1 MSETRPGMTAARDV
15 VVSQAVA
22 LGVAVALT
30 TSGVPARWAVTA
42 AVVVVIGL
50 CLPRDGRPV
59 VGHLSAWPRLLAHR
73 PVPARTV
80 LSFDRPGGPI
90 GVVWNGSDLTIVAE
104 LHVEPAAAGWSTVGS
119 RGATPDAVVPLRDL
133 VDRLSQGTDTP
144 TDLGVTSVGTRP
156 ARGRRAADCYLS
168 MAGPLASVARRRT
181 FLSLSTDV
189 HEGETAAGRR
199 GGTAAGSVQMLA
211 TTMARLQHV
220 LRTHGL
226 VGSLLTADQ
235 IRAADLL
242 VTSGVPLRHVRPQ
255 WRFARLGGS
264 TWCSRR
270 LAPSAWTAAAID
282 SIGDHDADVTSLAVR
297 AALSTTTEATAT
309 ATYGYLSAESPQ
321 RRSIR
326 VAGSSTLD
334 GLHRQGL
341 EDVLASTA
349 RPATPTHPVEGA
361 QWNTLVLPVAGCG
374 QVVGVDSDGT
384 TVTAR
389 VFGKDVDT
397 VDVHGELYVVHQIV
411 FRAVAVGAVVLVMT
425 DRPHAW
431 RHLAVAVADSGT
443 LSVVTPVSDVESGT
457 AVDLVVADHAGD
469 RPTPVPGTV
478 LRVNPASSTGG
489 TDIVIDQ
496 SPDVTDEVSLTM
508 ASRSI
513 TLRLVTTAAET
524 EAIGRPRGLPR
535 PGSAARVGLP
545 GAL

>member
-1 MSETRPGMTAARDV
+1 MSESRPGMTAARDV

-30 TSGVPARWAVTA
+30 TSGVPARWAITA
-42 AVVVVIGL
+42 AVVVMIGL
-50 CLPRDGRPV
+50 SLPRDGRPV
-59 VGHLSAWPRLLAHR
+59 VGHVSTWLRLLARR

-104 LHVEPAAAGWSTVGS
+104 LVVEPAASGWSTVGS

-133 VDRLSQGTDTP
+133 VDRLSQCTDAP
-144 TDLGVTSVGTRP
+144 THLGVSSIGTRP
-156 ARGRRAADCYLS
+156 VRGRRAADAYLS

-189 HEGETAAGRR
+189 HEGAPAAARR
-199 GGTAAGSVQMLA
+199 GGAAAGSVQMLA

-220 LRTHGL
+220 MRTHRL
-226 VGSLLTADQ
+226 VGNLLTADQ

-242 VTSGVPLRHVRPQ
+242 VTSGAPLRHVRPQ

-264 TWCSRR
+264 TWRTRS
-270 LAPSAWTAAAID
+270 LPPSAWNAAAVD

-297 AALSTTTEATAT
+297 ATLSTTTTAAT
-309 ATYGYLSAESPQ
+309 ATYGYLSADVPQ

-326 VAGSSTLD
+326 VAGSRTLD
-334 GLHRQGL
+334 GLHRHGL
-341 EDVLASTA
+341 EDILVSSA
-349 RPATPTHPVEGA
+349 RPATPTHPVEAA
-361 QWNTLVLPVAGCG
+361 QWGTLALPVAGYG

-389 VFGKDVDT
+389 LFGRDVHT

-411 FRAVAVGAVVLVMT
+411 FRSVAVGAVVLVMT

-443 LSVVTPVSDVESGT
+443 LSVVTPVSDVESDT

-469 RPTPVPGTV
+469 RPTPVAGTV
-478 LRVNPASSTGG
+478 LRVNPASSTGA

-496 SPDVTDEVSLTM
+496 SSDVTDEVILTM

-524 EAIGRPRGLPR
+524 EAIGRPRGLSR
-535 PGSAARVGLP
+535 PVSAVRVGLP